1 MDDSNWYD
9 TSTTFSDCIFNIAG
23 HQTDMC
29 LRYDNML
36 FGRNPVTY
44 HCPDLVRVSLWYN
57 WPRRTLPTNG
67 PKMKAI
73 FEKVKTTE
81 ILYHKTAWT
90 YSTATL
96 VIVPHDMPYGE
107 NRRMTSLSHYDTL
120 HHRHHHDT
128 LHHRHHHRHHH
139 HHHHHHHIII
149 VTTTA
154 ITITIATI
162 NAPCHP
168 CSPNPAPFSRSSP
181 RHRWHLP

>member
-36 FGRNPVTY
+36 FGRNPVAY

-73 FEKVKTTE
+73 FGRVKTTE
-81 ILYHKTAWT
+81 ILDHKTAWT

-107 NRRMTSLSHYDTL
+107 NRRMTSLSL
-120 HHRHHHDT
+120 RHTPSPSSSRHT
-128 LHHRHHHRHHH
+128 PSPSSSSSSSSSPSPSSPYHHRHHHRHHYH
-139 HHHHHHHIII
+139 HRNHQ
-149 VTTTA
+149 
-154 ITITIATI
+154 
-162 NAPCHP
+162 
-168 CSPNPAPFSRSSP
+168 CS
-181 RHRWHLP
+181 LPPL